1 MKKKK
6 ILLLILFI
14 TLPITSII
22 SGEAK
27 KYLTVKVREGQT
39 LSEIFELYEIPYNTQ
54 TIKKFRELN
63 SRKVGKSLKI
73 LWGLRYKLPIEILPS
88 NKFEQQLSK
97 ELESSV
103 LHNIFEYNKRMEAKK
118 LKNTKKEIWI
128 PAYFLI
134 PKIEDRLSNDTS
146 TESKSKDKKE
156 SKTNKLFEPY
166 FGKKYKKVK
175 IQDNALKGCVFYL
188 VSGHGGVDPGA
199 IGKFDGNE
207 LHEDEYA
214 YDITLR
220 LALELHKH
228 KAKVYMIT
236 IDTSD
241 GIRDEKFLKPSYDE
255 IFYGGIQI
263 PTNQKERLQE
273 CANIVNKLYQQ
284 NKKRYKH
291 HISVN
296 IHLDSR
302 SEGEKID
309 VFFYYQ
315 EGNAT
320 SKAIADSL
328 LSTLRLQYAKFQPG
342 RGYSGTVDTRNLFML
357 RNTIPPTVYIELGN
371 IQNKSNQYR
380 FIEKDNRQ
388 AIAKWLC
395 LGVLRYFK
403 KQTNTTTTEKTT
415 KFDK

>member
-1 MKKKK
+1 MRK
-6 ILLLILFI
+6 IILLILFI
-14 TLPITSII
+14 TLCITNLICS
-22 SGEAK
+22 EDK
-27 KYLTVKVREGQT
+27 KYLSIKAREGQT
-39 LSEIFELYEIPYNTQ
+39 LSGIFELYEIPYNTQ
-54 TIKKFRELN
+54 TIKKFQELN
-63 SRKVGKSLKI
+63 PRKVGKSLKI
-73 LWGLRYKLPIEILPS
+73 LWGLRYKLPIETLPNS
-88 NKFEQQLSK
+88 KFEQQLSK
-97 ELESSV
+97 ELESSIF
-103 LHNIFEYNKRMEAKK
+103 HNILEYNKRMEAKK
-118 LKNTKKEIWI
+118 LKTTKKEIWI
-128 PAYFLI
+128 PTHFLI
-134 PKIEDRLSNDTS
+134 SEPEDKLSNDSS
-146 TESKSKDKKE
+146 TGTKLKDKKE
-156 SKTNKLFEPY
+156 PKNNKLFEPY

-228 KAKVYMIT
+228 RAKVYMIT
-236 IDTSD
+236 IDTND
-241 GIRDEKFLKPSYDE
+241 GIRDDKFLKPSYDE

-263 PTNQKERLQE
+263 ATNQKERLQE
-273 CANIVNKLYQQ
+273 CASTVNKLYRE
-284 NKKRYKH
+284 NKKRYKN
-291 HISVN
+291 HISIN

-315 EGNAT
+315 EGNSV

-328 LSTLRLQYAKFQPG
+328 LSTLRLQYARFQPG

-371 IQNKSNQYR
+371 IRNKSNQYR

-395 LGVLRYFK
+395 LGFLRYFK
-403 KQTNTTTTEKTT
+403 K
-415 KFDK
+415 

>member
-1 MKKKK
+1 MKK
-6 ILLLILFI
+6 IILLILFI
-14 TLPITSII
+14 ALSVTNII
-22 SGEAK
+22 SSEGK
-27 KYLTVKVREGQT
+27 KYLSIKAREGQT
-39 LSEIFELYEIPYNTQ
+39 LSGIFELYEIPYNTQ
-54 TIKKFRELN
+54 TIKKFQELN
-63 SRKVGKSLKI
+63 PRKVGKSLKI
-73 LWGLRYKLPIEILPS
+73 LWGLRYKLPIEILPN
-88 NKFEQQLSK
+88 NKFKQQFST
-97 ELESSV
+97 ELDSST
-103 LHNIFEYNKRMEAKK
+103 LQDILTYNKRMEAKK
-118 LKNTKKEIWI
+118 LKTTKKEIWI
-128 PAYFLI
+128 PTYFPI
-134 PKIEDRLSNDTS
+134 PKTEYKLSNDISIET
-146 TESKSKDKKE
+146 KSKNKKE
-156 SKTNKLFEPY
+156 TKNNKLFEPY
-166 FGKKYKKVK
+166 FGKKYQK
-175 IQDNALKGCVFYL
+175 IKIHDNALKGCVFYL
-188 VSGHGGVDPGA
+188 VSGHGGIDPGA

-228 KAKVYMIT
+228 RAKVYMIT
-236 IDTSD
+236 IDTND
-241 GIRDEKFLKPSYDE
+241 GIRDDKFLKPSYDE

-284 NKKRYKH
+284 NKKRYKS

-315 EGNAT
+315 ESNAA
-320 SKAIADSL
+320 SKAVADSL
-328 LSTLRLQYAKFQPG
+328 LSTLRLQYEKFQPG

-357 RNTIPPTVYIELGN
+357 RNTTPTTVYIELGN

-395 LGVLRYFK
+395 LGFLRYFK
-403 KQTNTTTTEKTT
+403 K
-415 KFDK
+415 

>member
-1 MKKKK
+1 MKK
-6 ILLLILFI
+6 IVFLALLITLSI
-14 TLPITSII
+14 TDII
-22 SGEAK
+22 SSEGK
-27 KYLTVKVREGQT
+27 KYLSIKAREGQT
-39 LSEIFELYEIPYNTQ
+39 LSGILELYEIPYNTQ

-63 SRKVGKSLKI
+63 PRKVGKSLKI
-73 LWGLRYKLPIEILPS
+73 LSGFRYKLPIETLPNS
-88 NKFEQQLSK
+88 KFEQQLSK
-97 ELESSV
+97 ELESS
-103 LHNIFEYNKRMEAKK
+103 LLRNIFEYNKKMEAKK
-118 LKNTKKEIWI
+118 LKTTKKEIWI
-128 PAYFLI
+128 PTHFLI
-134 PKIEDRLSNDTS
+134 SEFEGKPATDTP
-146 TESKSKDKKE
+146 TGTKSKEKKE
-156 SKTNKLFEPY
+156 TKNNKLFEPY
-166 FGKKYKKVK
+166 FGKKHKKIK
-175 IQDNALKGCVFYL
+175 IQDNVLKGCVFYL
-188 VSGHGGVDPGA
+188 ISGHGGVDPGA

-228 KAKVYMIT
+228 RAKVYMIT

-263 PTNQKERLQE
+263 PNNQKERLQE
-273 CANIVNKLYQQ
+273 CANIVNKLYKE
-284 NKKRYKH
+284 NKKRYTN
-291 HISVN
+291 HISIN

-315 EGNAT
+315 EGNST

-357 RNTIPPTVYIELGN
+357 RNTLPPTVYIELGN
-371 IQNKSNQYR
+371 IRNKSNQYR

-388 AIAKWLC
+388 AIAKWFC
-395 LGVLRYFK
+395 LGFLRYFK
-403 KQTNTTTTEKTT
+403 K
-415 KFDK
+415 